1 MPIFITGVSSGKL
14 SNSAFN
20 ERGLKGRGPATVDSS
35 GIHVFPQEPVPY
47 TFTVAMNYIHSF
59 FISKGVN
66 MATIERVPFTNA
78 TKRILVC
85 PVNPPTV
92 MIDIKGI
99 SDTDEFKALGLTEQ
113 ISVDFPG
120 KWMMSSSM
128 SLENLRKLWDMGIN
142 HKGPSLAGNVNPAGL
157 LSFYYAWKA
166 IGVYALTFGGRKEM
180 EMDDLLFADAGI
192 EDVQQLKDGIHAIG
206 DAKNTVKVFEVE
218 EKQTEGN
225 SAVYPAKR
233 LAPVIVPISGIYTA
247 ARFVSSPSDPID
259 EEGLLFE
266 YFDEM
271 LLPNKDFVAGVF
283 FRYFSRCIVD
293 KIEELEG
300 LAPMLRRGFVDLQ
313 TSDAGKVLQHAYYG
327 IQCSVETGAKLRIIV
342 DRGAYRGFVL
352 VGGNV
357 AVLVDGVL
365 QYPIKATKL
374 QREIAAMDVHKAAVG
389 SIIEQLAKL
398 EVKFGENSVV
408 DQEKALDSSRYLAN
422 EIHRRK
428 VAGDSEEELN
438 LKNSIKLL
446 RYGDKFWEMNS
457 VNVLKITRCITTGQ
471 IADDEPFYMGT
482 DYAFS
487 DNSLIRILSVFGPL
501 APTLSTRNGNKN
513 IALSPPGNDDPNL
526 RIEANRTKVP
536 FLPIYSRGLGDAA
549 DMWAQIR
556 QTKVVKIM
564 AAKAKGQGKFADRAA
579 DVGHVSG
586 KEFQDLYMLLRTWAH
601 ASGGSQKRGRDLT
614 ADEILEESEKMA
626 KKKALDK
633 SVASMF

>member
-1 MPIFITGVSSGKL
+1 MPIFITGVASGKL

-20 ERGLKGRGPATVDSS
+20 ERNLKGRGPATVDSC
-35 GIHVFPQEPVPY
+35 GIHVFPKEPVPY
-47 TFTVAMNYIHSF
+47 PFTVAMNFIHSF

-66 MATIERVPFTNA
+66 KASVQTVPCTNA

-85 PVNPPTV
+85 PVNPPTI
-92 MIDIKGI
+92 MIDIKGV

-128 SLENLRKLWDMGIN
+128 SLENLRKLWDLGIN

-166 IGVYALTFGGRKEM
+166 VGVYALTLGGRK
-180 EMDDLLFADAGI
+180 DLAMGDMLFVDGGI
-192 EDVQQLKDGIHAIG
+192 EDPQELKDGIHVIG
-206 DAKNTVKVFEVE
+206 DNTQSVKVFEVE
-218 EKQTEGN
+218 EKQLDGDN
-225 SAVYPAKR
+225 KVYPSQR
-233 LAPVIVPISGIYTA
+233 LAPVIAPISGIYTA
-247 ARFVSSPSDPID
+247 ARFVSNTTDPID

-313 TSDAGKVLQHAYYG
+313 TSDAGKVLQHVYYG
-327 IQCSVETGAKLRIIV
+327 IQCSVETGSKLRIIV
-342 DRGAYRGFVL
+342 DKGTYRGFVL
-352 VGGNV
+352 IGGNI

-365 QYPIKATKL
+365 QNPIKATKL
-374 QREIAAMDVHKAAVG
+374 QREIAAMDIHKAAVG
-389 SIIEQLAKL
+389 SIIETLAKL

-408 DQEKALDSSRYLAN
+408 DQEKALESSRYLAN

-428 VAGDSEEELN
+428 VAGDSEEEIS
-438 LKNSIKLL
+438 LKNSIKHL
-446 RYGDKFWEMNS
+446 RYGDKYWEMNPA
-457 VNVLKITRCITTGQ
+457 NVLKITRCITTGQ
-471 IADDEPFYMGT
+471 IADSEPFYLGT

-487 DNSLIRILSVFGPL
+487 DNILIRILSVFGPL

-549 DMWAQIR
+549 DMWEQLR
-556 QTKVVKIM
+556 RTKVLKIM
-564 AAKAKGQGKFADRAA
+564 AAKAKGQGKFADRST
-579 DVGHVSG
+579 DVGHVAG
-586 KEFQDLYMLLRTWAH
+586 KEFQDLYSLLRTWAH

-614 ADEILEESEKMA
+614 ADEILEESVKLA
-626 KKKALDK
+626 KKRALDK